1 MKNIGNFSKKCQCCN
16 ASKINAPFYEWVSH
30 VTGDI
35 LGIICR
41 KCAVREM
48 FGTKYK
54 YNKKYQR
61 WIKEENERRKM

>member
-1 MKNIGNFSKKCQCCN
+1 MKYIGNLSKKCQCCN

-48 FGTKYK
+48 FGSNYNNNPRYK
-54 YNKKYQR
+54 K
-61 WIKEENERRKM
+61 WKEKEK